1 MIIDTHCH
9 FDMMPSP
16 EKYIRE
22 VEFRG
27 DYVIGMTNLP
37 SHFEMGFAHT
47 RNYKHVRLALGFHP
61 QLAADNQN
69 ELQRFIDLIDRTS
82 YIGEIGLDFS
92 RDYIGSKEI
101 QISSIRT
108 LLSALRGKKKIVSIH
123 SRRAE
128 IDVFKLLCEYGIK
141 NAIFHWYSGPVSLIS
156 QIAKKGYYFSINEAM
171 IMSENGR
178 RIISAIPSN
187 RILAETDAPYNRKCN
202 LNKVYDY
209 FGPNVINDN
218 FNALINEI

>member
-37 SHFEMGFAHT
+37 SHFEMGFEHT
-47 RNYKHVRLALGFHP
+47 RNYKHVRLSLGFHP

-69 ELQRFIDLIDRTS
+69 ELQRFIDLINRTS

-108 LLSALRGKKKIVSIH
+108 ILSALRGKKKIVSIH

-141 NAIFHWYSGPVSLIS
+141 NAIFHWYSGPVSLIP
-156 QIAKKGYYFSINEAM
+156 QIA
-171 IMSENGR
+171 
-178 RIISAIPSN
+178 
-187 RILAETDAPYNRKCN
+187 
-202 LNKVYDY
+202 
-209 FGPNVINDN
+209 
-218 FNALINEI
+218 

>member
-1 MIIDTHCH
+1 MIIDAHCH

-22 VEFRG
+22 VELRG

-61 QLAADNQN
+61 QLAADNQD

-92 RDYIGSKEI
+92 RDYVGSKEI

-108 LLSALRGKKKIVSIH
+108 ILSALRGKNKIISIH

-128 IDVFKLLCEYGIK
+128 KELLKLLCEFEIK
-141 NAIFHWYSGPVSLIS
+141 NAIFHWYSGPISLIPH
-156 QIAKKGYYFSINEAM
+156 IAREGYYFSVNEAM
-171 IMSENGR
+171 TLSENGR
-178 RIISAIPSN
+178 KIISAIPRN
-187 RILAETDAPYNRKCN
+187 RILAETDAPNNRKCN

-209 FGPNVINDN
+209 FGSNVINDN